1 MAKQKPQNETLLFLE
16 KIKRLA
22 IAGLFS
28 DSVLL
33 DKLVLKGGNLLDL
46 VYGVSSRSSV
56 DIDLSVSDDFDES
69 PEDLRQ
75 RIQRALENSFSD
87 AGLQVFDVNLRDV
100 PPQITEDMK
109 AFWGGYKVDFKIIES
124 SRFRDMKDDMENLR

>member
-1 MAKQKPQNETLLFLE
+1 MARQKPQNETLLFLE

-87 AGLQVFDVNLRDV
+87 AGLQG
-100 PPQITEDMK
+100 I
-109 AFWGGYKVDFKIIES
+109 
-124 SRFRDMKDDMENLR
+124 